1 MKTKRR
7 STRKKRPTNSSI
19 RTYDFLYLLERTTK
33 KTFRSIIFG
42 ELEIKIGITNK
53 SAKERKEEIDLDMPG
68 NVVLI
73 TWIFIPEKAQ
83 IFEAILLKKWNRRL
97 NPRNTGPSAG
107 RTEWRRV
114 TWLEY
119 IFVLI
124 DFSVIRNR
132 KIIRLAKLLL
142 ILSLAFWAAIK
153 ST

>member
-1 MKTKRR
+1 MKKQRT
-7 STRKKRPTNSSI
+7 STRKKQPASKREF
-19 RTYDFLYLLERTTK
+19 DFLYLLERTTN
-33 KTFRSIIFG
+33 KTFRSILFG

-68 NVVLI
+68 NVVLH
-73 TWIFIPEKAQ
+73 TWIFIPQKAQ
-83 IFEAILLKKWNRRL
+83 VYEAKLLKKWNRRL

-119 IFVLI
+119 LFVLA
-124 DFSVIRNR
+124 DFAAIRNR
-132 KIIRLAKLLL
+132 KIILLAKLAV
-142 ILSLAFWAAIK
+142 ILSLAIWAAIK